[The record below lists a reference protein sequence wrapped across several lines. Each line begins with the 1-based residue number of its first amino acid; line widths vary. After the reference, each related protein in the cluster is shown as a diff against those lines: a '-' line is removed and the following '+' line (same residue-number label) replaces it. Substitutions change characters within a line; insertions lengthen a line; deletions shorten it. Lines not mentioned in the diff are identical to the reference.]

1 MKVAIIA
8 IAKNENLYINEWLDY
23 HFKLGFDNIIICEND
38 DELILKDVIHDDRVI
53 IEDFT
58 NLC

>member
-58 NLC
+58 RI